1 MGNKHTNKGK
11 NQDTGSKSMVDQFT
25 SAISKKKKSYYS
37 QNLKPKDFGSMLG
50 LIKVFFIE

>member
-50 LIKVFFIE
+50 QIKVFFIE